1 MAQRVFPTRAGNEAS
16 NEASTEASNEGR
28 KPAVA

>member
-1 MAQRVFPTRAGNEAS
+1 MAQRVFPTRASNEAS
-16 NEASTEASNEGR
+16 NEASNGASNEGR